1 MKTDHNEVQE
11 EYVVEEA
18 KVVILACAQAV
29 PEPAVL
35 QRFLEEQGLK
45 ARVVT
50 EPCSSKVEAYQ
61 LLRLLANG
69 ADLVWVVGCPE
80 ERCRLAEGS
89 TRMGFR
95 VEYARQY
102 LQEIGLEPERLGYT
116 RLAALEKKSLEA
128 LSRTVRERQ
137 QQLGPKFGT
146 RSPERESS

>member
-1 MKTDHNEVQE
+1 MEKEV
-11 EYVVEEA
+11 

-35 QRFLEEQGLK
+35 QAGLRQQGLA

-69 ADLVWVVGCPE
+69 ADLVWVIGCPE
-80 ERCRLAEGS
+80 DRCRLAEGS

-95 VEYARQY
+95 VGYAQQY
-102 LQEIGLEPERLGYT
+102 LQEIGLEPERLGYS
-116 RLAALEKKSLEA
+116 RLMATEKAAVEA
-128 LSRTVRERQ
+128 VGRTLRERQ
-137 QQLGPKFGT
+137 MQLGAKFKAGET
-146 RSPERESS
+146 EREFA